1 MMPGAQAGK
10 KFEGVRPSS
19 TNLSRDSIGVHL
31 VVATLLFSS
40 VVTLVLTAVDLYV
53 EYRGATHALERRLD
67 EIERS
72 YAGGLG
78 EGLWNLE
85 TRQLLLQAQGIAKLP
100 DISQVEI
107 REAKSTGV
115 APIVVTVGAH
125 QADLVITRNIAI
137 SCPCDSSARALGTLH
152 VEATL
157 TGIYRSLAVR
167 ALSILATQTIKTL
180 LVVSFMLMVTHR
192 FVTRHILDIAANV
205 AGFTLGGHS
214 PVLKLHRS
222 PKYRDELD
230 QVVTAFNRM
239 RASLT
244 QQEAEREARLVA
256 EVANRAKS
264 EFLAHMSHEIRTP
277 MNAII
282 GMSYLA
288 LGSGL
293 TSRQHNYV
301 KNVHRSA
308 QLLLGIINDILDF
321 SKIEAGKLQIDAI
334 TFDLGDVIENV
345 VNMAG
350 LQAEQK
356 DLELVFVEAP
366 QLPTRLVGDP
376 LRLGQVLVNL
386 ANNAV
391 KFTERGEI
399 AVSVEVIEQDATGVQ
414 LRFGVRDTG
423 PGIRAEQRQR
433 LFQPFS
439 QADASTSRR
448 YGGSGL
454 GLAICHHLVRLMGGS
469 IWVDSTPGQGSHF
482 HFTARFGLHLDPA
495 ASPIA
500 PGPGALSG
508 LHVLVVDDNATA
520 REAIVGMGRALGLVA
535 QAVGSGQDAIRAVE
549 LAAAHPFDLVLL
561 DWRMPGM
568 DGLECARQLS
578 SASPLPTVLMVSA
591 FSRDEAVQRLAAQG
605 VAVCSVLTKP
615 VTVSKLVDACAMA
628 LGIAPQKDRPV
639 ALGEEA
645 RRGHEACLAGVRILL
660 VEDNLINQELAVELL
675 SGAGIDVTV
684 ASEGRQALD
693 LLDRQRFDAVLM
705 DCQMPVMDG
714 YETTRL
720 LRQQPHLRDLPVIAM
735 TANAMVGDREK
746 ALAAGMTDH
755 LSKPINVE
763 QMFATL
769 TRWVPRAGAATPAAT
784 SAGTDTLPHL
794 PGIDVD
800 IGRAVTAGDDT
811 LYRRI
816 LLMFADQQH
825 NFEARFRAARA
836 CGDVLTARRLAH
848 DLKSAAG
855 TVGASS
861 VQRAAAALEHACAA
875 DAEGSASEALCETV
889 AHALRPVIAGLEAL
903 ESEIGV

>member
-1 MMPGAQAGK
+1 MAGSGSRHDKRMMPGAQAGK

-85 TRQLLLQAQGIAKLP
+85 TRQLRLQAQGIAKLP
-100 DISQVEI
+100 DI
-107 REAKSTGV
+107 REVSSTGV

-125 QADLVITRNIAI
+125 QADLVITRDIAI
-137 SCPCDSSARALGTLH
+137 SCPCDGSARTLGTLH
-152 VEATL
+152 VEASL

-433 LFQPFS
+433 L
-439 QADASTSRR
+439 
-448 YGGSGL
+448 
-454 GLAICHHLVRLMGGS
+454 
-469 IWVDSTPGQGSHF
+469 
-482 HFTARFGLHLDPA
+482 
-495 ASPIA
+495 
-500 PGPGALSG
+500 
-508 LHVLVVDDNATA
+508 
-520 REAIVGMGRALGLVA
+520 
-535 QAVGSGQDAIRAVE
+535 
-549 LAAAHPFDLVLL
+549 
-561 DWRMPGM
+561 
-568 DGLECARQLS
+568 
-578 SASPLPTVLMVSA
+578 
-591 FSRDEAVQRLAAQG
+591 
-605 VAVCSVLTKP
+605 
-615 VTVSKLVDACAMA
+615 
-628 LGIAPQKDRPV
+628 
-639 ALGEEA
+639 
-645 RRGHEACLAGVRILL
+645 
-660 VEDNLINQELAVELL
+660 
-675 SGAGIDVTV
+675 
-684 ASEGRQALD
+684 
-693 LLDRQRFDAVLM
+693 
-705 DCQMPVMDG
+705 
-714 YETTRL
+714 
-720 LRQQPHLRDLPVIAM
+720 
-735 TANAMVGDREK
+735 
-746 ALAAGMTDH
+746 
-755 LSKPINVE
+755 
-763 QMFATL
+763 
-769 TRWVPRAGAATPAAT
+769 
-784 SAGTDTLPHL
+784 
-794 PGIDVD
+794 
-800 IGRAVTAGDDT
+800 
-811 LYRRI
+811 
-816 LLMFADQQH
+816 
-825 NFEARFRAARA
+825 
-836 CGDVLTARRLAH
+836 
-848 DLKSAAG
+848 
-855 TVGASS
+855 
-861 VQRAAAALEHACAA
+861 
-875 DAEGSASEALCETV
+875 
-889 AHALRPVIAGLEAL
+889 
-903 ESEIGV
+903 